1 MSPAL
6 VGVPPNSPIH
16 RETVQ
21 IESALMQQEGD
32 YLTDTFDL
40 ESLKERLRREGPH
53 HKSIKGH
60 PEAAVAI
67 IINPNDRGGSI
78 LLIKRTE
85 RIGDPWSGQ
94 IAFPG
99 GHKASSD
106 RNFLETATR
115 EAHEEVGID
124 LPEHELLGQL
134 PLVYARTRR
143 VQVAPFVFQLKTGV
157 IVKSNEE
164 VAEKFWVPLC
174 ILDLSKV
181 NRTEVKVDEGKLN
194 VEAYIYGGN
203 VVWGL
208 TFRII
213 NLLLDRKETS
223 TL

>member
-1 MSPAL
+1 VAL
-6 VGVPPNSPIH
+6 TG
-16 RETVQ
+16 
-21 IESALMQQEGD
+21 A
-32 YLTDTFDL
+32 FDL
-40 ESLKERLRREGPH
+40 ESLKGRLRREEGPVP
-53 HKSIKGH
+53 KSHIGH
-60 PEAAVAI
+60 PVAAVAI
-67 IINPNDRGGSI
+67 IINPKDRGGSI

-85 RIGDPWSGQ
+85 RVGDPWSGQ

-99 GHKASSD
+99 GHKASTD
-106 RNFLETATR
+106 RSFLETAIR

-124 LPEHELLGQL
+124 LREHELLGQL

-143 VQVAPFVFQLKTGV
+143 VQVAPFVFELKTGV

-164 VAEKFWVPLC
+164 VAEKFWVPLS
-174 ILDLSKV
+174 ILGVSEV

-203 VVWGL
+203 TVWGL

-213 NLLLDRKETS
+213 NILLDRKETS

>member
-1 MSPAL
+1 M
-6 VGVPPNSPIH
+6 PP
-16 RETVQ
+16 VQ
-21 IESALMQQEGD
+21 IEYAPMQQGGG
-32 YLTDTFDL
+32 YSTDTFDL
-40 ESLKERLRREGPH
+40 ESLKGRLRREGGPIPR
-53 HKSIKGH
+53 SGEGL

-67 IINPNDRGGSI
+67 IINPKDRGCSI

-85 RIGDPWSGQ
+85 RVGDPWSGQ

-99 GHKASSD
+99 GHRASSD
-106 RNFLETATR
+106 RDFLETAIR

-124 LPEHELLGQL
+124 LREHELLGQL

-157 IVKSNEE
+157 VVKSNEE
-164 VAEKFWVPLC
+164 VAEKFWVPLS
-174 ILDLSKV
+174 ILDMSEV
-181 NRTEVKVDEGKLN
+181 NRTEVKVEEGKLI

-203 VVWGL
+203 IVWGL

-213 NLLLDRKETS
+213 NILLDRKETS

>member
-1 MSPAL
+1 
-6 VGVPPNSPIH
+6 
-16 RETVQ
+16 
-21 IESALMQQEGD
+21 
-32 YLTDTFDL
+32 LTGAFDL
-40 ESLKERLRREGPH
+40 ESLKGRLRREGPVP
-53 HKSIKGH
+53 KSDIGH
-60 PEAAVAI
+60 PVAAVAI
-67 IINPNDRGGSI
+67 IINPKDRGGSI

-99 GHKASSD
+99 GHKASTDQS
-106 RNFLETATR
+106 FLETAIR

-124 LPEHELLGQL
+124 LREHELLGQL

-143 VQVAPFVFQLKTGV
+143 VQVAPFVFELKTDV

-164 VAEKFWVPLC
+164 VAEKFWVPLS
-174 ILDLSKV
+174 ILEVSEI
-181 NRTEVKVDEGKLN
+181 NRTEVKIDEGKLK

-203 VVWGL
+203 TVWGL

-213 NLLLDRKETS
+213 NILLDRKETS